1 MATYHTATTQAGSGM
16 IWPFSLCLPPI
27 PIGPAL
33 VCWHKSVPIGLHCG
47 CFGTIYRIVYSFIG
61 IIDVI
66 IGVARTSTLEQV
78 AGLEAQVRQLEEY
91 GCERVYQEQV
101 SSVGERVKLEEALS
115 SLRTGDKLVV
125 TKLDRLARSVQHL
138 GQTIERI
145 NSAGASLVI
154 LDMGGTAVDTSNATG
169 KLILNVMSSVSQF
182 EREMML
188 ERQREGIAKAKAE
201 GKYKGRK
208 PTARA
213 KTDMVKL
220 ALANGVSKPQICKD
234 LGISRTSLYRIVG
247 DLAKE
252 PAK

>member
-1 MATYHTATTQAGSGM
+1 M
-16 IWPFSLCLPPI
+16 L
-27 PIGPAL
+27 IG
-33 VCWHKSVPIGLHCG
+33 
-47 CFGTIYRIVYSFIG
+47 Y
-61 IIDVI
+61 
-66 IGVARTSTLEQV
+66 ARTSTLEQR
-78 AGLEAQVRQLEEY
+78 AGLEGQLRDLEEY
-91 GCERVYQEQV
+91 GCEKVFTEQV
-101 SSVGERVKLEEALS
+101 SSVAEREQLEEALG
-115 SLRTGDKLVV
+115 SLRAGDKLVV

-138 GQTIERI
+138 GQIIDRV

-234 LGISRTSLYRIVG
+234 LGISRTSLYRIMA
-247 DLAKE
+247 DMKE
-252 PAK
+252 LS

>member
-1 MATYHTATTQAGSGM
+1 M
-16 IWPFSLCLPPI
+16 
-27 PIGPAL
+27 
-33 VCWHKSVPIGLHCG
+33 
-47 CFGTIYRIVYSFIG
+47 
-61 IIDVI
+61 I

-101 SSVGERVKLEEALS
+101 SSAGERVKLEEALG
-115 SLRTGDKLVV
+115 SLRADDKLVV
-125 TKLDRLARSVQHL
+125 TKLDRLARSVKHL
-138 GQTIERI
+138 GQIIDRV

-234 LGISRTSLYRIVG
+234 LGISRTSLYRIIG
-247 DLAKE
+247 DLKSVTSTRK
-252 PAK
+252 PS

>member
-1 MATYHTATTQAGSGM
+1 M
-16 IWPFSLCLPPI
+16 L
-27 PIGPAL
+27 IG
-33 VCWHKSVPIGLHCG
+33 
-47 CFGTIYRIVYSFIG
+47 Y
-61 IIDVI
+61 
-66 IGVARTSTLEQV
+66 ARTSTLEQR
-78 AGLEAQVRQLEEY
+78 AGLEAQQRDLKEY
-91 GCERVYQEQV
+91 GCEKLFTEQV
-101 SSVGERVKLEEALS
+101 SSVAERDQLEAALS
-115 SLRTGDKLVV
+115 GLRAGDKLVCV
-125 TKLDRLARSVQHL
+125 KLDRLARSVQHL
-138 GQTIERI
+138 GKIIDRVNI
-145 NSAGASLVI
+145 AGASLVI

-234 LGISRTSLYRIVG
+234 LGISRTSLYRIIG
-247 DLAKE
+247 ELKQGS
-252 PAK
+252 